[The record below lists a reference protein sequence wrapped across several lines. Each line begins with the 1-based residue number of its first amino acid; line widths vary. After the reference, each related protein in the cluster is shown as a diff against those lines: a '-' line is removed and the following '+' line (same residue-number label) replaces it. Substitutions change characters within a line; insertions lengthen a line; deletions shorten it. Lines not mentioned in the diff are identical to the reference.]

1 MGEEVAAVVAH
12 SHESGGDGKA
22 QGCNPV

>member
-1 MGEEVAAVVAH
+1 MSEEVAAVVAH
-12 SHESGGDGKA
+12 SHESGEDGKA